1 MDKNHLAACNWAS
14 RETILVFPFFVK
26 VEPRPPPVLG
36 KKEESLH
43 YLKQKKS
50 SGRVSFIP
58 FPFFFLFQ
66 NNSSNG

>member
-14 RETILVFPFFVK
+14 RKTILVLPFFVK

-36 KKEESLH
+36 EKQESLH

-58 FPFFFLFQ
+58 FPFFPLSK
-66 NNSSNG
+66 NSSNG